1 MIHNVQFL
9 LNSLTLKLLN
19 KKALRIEQSFPT
31 QLTVDYRPLT
41 IDSPTS
47 QLTAPASQ
55 LILRNEDEA
64 ETVAVVT
71 VVRVVVATKRDT
83 AAPRIVEPTT
93 TTKDAVRA

>member
-19 KKALRIEQSFPT
+19 KKALRIEQLFPT

-47 QLTAPASQ
+47 QLTAHASQ

-64 ETVAVVT
+64 ETV
-71 VVRVVVATKRDT
+71 VAAT
-83 AAPRIVEPTT
+83 AARVDVETIRDPAEPRVAAPTT
-93 TTKDAVRA
+93 TTKDAERA